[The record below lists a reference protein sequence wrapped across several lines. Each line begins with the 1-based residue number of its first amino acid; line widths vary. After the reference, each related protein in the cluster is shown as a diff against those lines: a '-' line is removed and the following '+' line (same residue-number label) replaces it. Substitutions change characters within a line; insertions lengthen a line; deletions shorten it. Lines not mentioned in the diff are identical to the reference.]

1 METIETSN
9 FSKLIGIWVTKGTVL
24 PDHAELIGIDTYEY
38 ILNGNYILHKAD
50 VKMGNERS
58 QTFEIISLANTS
70 LANTTK
76 RAKMQY
82 YNTKGKSGSMT
93 GYLTK
98 NIFKIRSTT
107 MKFEGKFNDESTELI
122 GKWFLKENDKWINF
136 IDLKLKKQKE
146 SV

>member
-1 METIETSN
+1 MEKIETSN
-9 FSKLIGIWVTKGTVL
+9 FNKLIGIWVTKGTVS
-24 PDHAELIGIDTYEY
+24 PENEELIGIDTYEY

-58 QTFEIISLANTS
+58 QTFEIIYLGNSTE
-70 LANTTK
+70 

-82 YNTKGKSGSMT
+82 YNSKGENGSMT
-93 GYLTK
+93 GYLSK
-98 NIFKIRSTT
+98 NIFKIRNST
-107 MKFEGKFNDESTELI
+107 MRFEGKFNEESTELI
-122 GKWFLKENDKWINF
+122 GKWFIKENDKWINF

>member
-1 METIETSN
+1 MDKIETSN
-9 FSKLIGIWVTKGTVL
+9 FNKLIGIWVTKGTVL
-24 PDHAELIGIDTYEY
+24 PDNEELIGIDTYEF

-50 VKMGNERS
+50 VKMGDERS
-58 QTFEIISLANTS
+58 QTFEIIYLGNSIQ
-70 LANTTK
+70 

-82 YNTKGKSGSMT
+82 YTSKGEKGSMT

-98 NIFKIRSTT
+98 NIFKIRSST
-107 MKFEGKFNDESTELI
+107 MRFEGKFNEESTEII
-122 GKWFLKENDKWINF
+122 GKWFIKENDKWINF